1 MSQDVTQAAQEP
13 IKVLGAEHQS
23 YLNALNTEVI
33 YAQKAYLM
41 ALDHIRKLYGAP
53 DGEWVLN
60 NIVVGFERTVKN
72 V

>member
-1 MSQDVTQAAQEP
+1 MSKDVTQAAQEP
-13 IKVLGAEHQS
+13 IKALGAEHQA
-23 YLNALNTEVI
+23 YLSALNTEVI

-41 ALDHIRKLYGAP
+41 ALDHVRKLYNAP

-60 NIVVGFERTVKN
+60 NIVVGFEMAVKN